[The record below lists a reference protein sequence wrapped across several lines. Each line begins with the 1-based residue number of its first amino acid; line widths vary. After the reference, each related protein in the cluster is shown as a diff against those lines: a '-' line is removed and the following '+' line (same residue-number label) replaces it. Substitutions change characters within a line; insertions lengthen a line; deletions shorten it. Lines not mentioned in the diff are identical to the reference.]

1 MAWEYSHLIS
11 AGDFLGP
18 LDGSLPRLYNAGNP
32 FSFESICIN
41 VEEGLGS
48 WGAGSLRKVGVG
60 RAFQG
65 PMDKRPNCVGKCSL
79 SLEQNGSLSQE
90 T

>member
-1 MAWEYSHLIS
+1 MGPFPAYTMWGTPLR
-11 AGDFLGP
+11 AG
-18 LDGSLPRLYNAGNP
+18 RP
-32 FSFESICIN
+32 FCFESICIN

-79 SLEQNGSLSQE
+79 SQEQKGSLSQGA
-90 T
+90 